1 MADTKK
7 AFIFK
12 IVFKKR
18 SNHSQQTK
26 IAKTAKISRNEV
38 FSNKQISSRGLIE
51 YGRIILSKQM
61 TMILYETKINS
72 NIVQTICWNK
82 GRSTDTTSQILP
94 LVCPEFSV
102 IIETTGHF
110 FSCTIGKKFVRGTLK
125 MLEKCKQYL
134 NQCLVSLLM
143 LI

>member
-18 SNHSQQTK
+18 SNHSQQTM

-72 NIVQTICWNK
+72 NIVQTIC
-82 GRSTDTTSQILP
+82 
-94 LVCPEFSV
+94 
-102 IIETTGHF
+102 
-110 FSCTIGKKFVRGTLK
+110 
-125 MLEKCKQYL
+125 
-134 NQCLVSLLM
+134 
-143 LI
+143 